1 MVTTKKISM
10 GYKRKEI
17 RKEFKYFT
25 TKTSTKH
32 ERTVMQ
38 EVRNQL
44 PSPNYKAYRKQKAK

>member
-10 GYKRKEI
+10 GHKQKEI